1 MPLPVISG
9 FMSGV
14 GCIILATQSLAVLGF
29 EPVGSALVRCLAVR
43 YFPSALELQP
53 PQLATV
59 MHVGSSLLSGVLEPQ
74 YLLRY
79 LLNPL
84 ISRLSI
90 VLLPQQARSCWY
102 AVQFEASME
111 EEWSLKRPCRF

>member
-1 MPLPVISG
+1 
-9 FMSGV
+9 MSGV

-43 YFPSALELQP
+43 FSPSASELQP

-79 LLNPL
+79 LLFTPDQQVEHSAVTAASK
-84 ISRLSI
+84 I
-90 VLLPQQARSCWY
+90 LLVCCPA
-102 AVQFEASME
+102 
-111 EEWSLKRPCRF
+111 